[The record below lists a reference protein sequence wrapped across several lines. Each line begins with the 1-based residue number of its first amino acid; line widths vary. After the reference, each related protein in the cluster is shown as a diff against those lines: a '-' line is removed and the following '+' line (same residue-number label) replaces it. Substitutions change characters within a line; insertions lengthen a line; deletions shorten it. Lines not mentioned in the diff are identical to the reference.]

1 MSIWHYYTTTNEKQG
16 PFSSAELKQLAL
28 NGVITPETI
37 VENDSGKRAV
47 AHKVKGLVF
56 MTDKMEPEISIESD
70 NVQVQSP
77 PPIPEPVSVPVPGS
91 APVPG
96 PVPVPGVVPVPG
108 AAPAP
113 QTDMEATN
121 HAADVLTA
129 DVSKP
134 LYTIETSDARLLV
147 YKDKVEITRR
157 GFTGFMLHGLA
168 GTKSIP
174 IANIQAVQFK
184 EPDAFTVGF
193 IQFTLPGGI
202 ESKKGLFDA
211 IKDENTV
218 RFFANQLETARKIK
232 EYIESC
238 ILARNVPQSAPQPVS
253 AADEVIKYKQLLDM
267 GAISQEEFD
276 TLKKKLLGL

>member
-1 MSIWHYYTTTNEKQG
+1 MTIWHYYTTTNEKQG

-37 VENDSGKRAV
+37 VETDSGKRAV
-47 AHKVKGLVF
+47 AQKVKGLVF
-56 MTDKMEPEISIESD
+56 MNDRMEPEISIESD
-70 NVQVQSP
+70 SVQAQSP
-77 PPIPEPVSVPVPGS
+77 PPIPEPV
-91 APVPG
+91 
-96 PVPVPGVVPVPG
+96 
-108 AAPAP
+108 PAP
-113 QTDMEATN
+113 EPTPEPQTSMLEPNQASN
-121 HAADVLTA
+121 
-129 DVSKP
+129 VSP
-134 LYTIETSDARLLV
+134 DDASQYLYIIENSDARLIV

-168 GTKSIP
+168 GTKTIP

-202 ESKKGLFDA
+202 EAKKGLFDA

-218 RFFANQLETARKIK
+218 RFFAHQLETARNMK

-238 ILARNVPQSAPQPVS
+238 ILARNAPQSAPQPIS

>member
-28 NGVITPETI
+28 NGVVTPETI

-47 AHKVKGLVF
+47 AQKVKGLVF
-56 MTDKMEPEISIESD
+56 MTNRIEPDIFIESD
-70 NVQVQSP
+70 SVQAQSQ
-77 PPIPEPVSVPVPGS
+77 PPIPVAVPVTEPT
-91 APVPG
+91 P
-96 PVPVPGVVPVPG
+96 
-108 AAPAP
+108 AA
-113 QTDMEATN
+113 QINIEATGQ
-121 HAADVLTA
+121 AADVLAA

-134 LYTIETSDARLLV
+134 LYKIETSDAKLFV
-147 YKDKVEITRR
+147 YKDKVEITRQ
-157 GFTGFMLHGLA
+157 GFTGFLLHGFA

-174 IANIQAVQFK
+174 IASIQAVQFK
-184 EPDAFTVGF
+184 EPGTITVGF
-193 IQFTLPGGI
+193 IQFTILGGI
-202 ESKKGLFDA
+202 ESKKGLLDA
-211 IKDENTV
+211 MSDENTI
-218 RFFANQLETARKIK
+218 RFFDEQLETARKIK

-238 ILARNVPQSAPQPVS
+238 IIARNTPQSAPQQQVS

>member
-1 MSIWHYYTTTNEKQG
+1 MSIWHYYTSTNEKQG

-28 NGVITPETI
+28 NGVVTPETI
-37 VENDSGKRAV
+37 VETDSGKRAV
-47 AHKVKGLVF
+47 AQKVKGLVF
-56 MTDKMEPEISIESD
+56 LTDKLEPEISIESD
-70 NVQVQSP
+70 SVQTQGP
-77 PPIPEPVSVPVPGS
+77 PPIPEPVPVPI
-91 APVPG
+91 PMPE
-96 PVPVPGVVPVPG
+96 
-108 AAPAP
+108 P
-113 QTDMEATN
+113 QTSMLEPNLASD
-121 HAADVLTA
+121 DVAA

-134 LYTIETSDARLLV
+134 LYTIETSDAKLLV

-184 EPDAFTVGF
+184 EPDTFTVGF

-238 ILARNVPQSAPQPVS
+238 ILARNAPKSAPQPVS

>member
-1 MSIWHYYTTTNEKQG
+1 M
-16 PFSSAELKQLAL
+16 
-28 NGVITPETI
+28 
-37 VENDSGKRAV
+37 
-47 AHKVKGLVF
+47 
-56 MTDKMEPEISIESD
+56 
-70 NVQVQSP
+70 
-77 PPIPEPVSVPVPGS
+77 
-91 APVPG
+91 
-96 PVPVPGVVPVPG
+96 
-108 AAPAP
+108 PAP
-113 QTDMEATN
+113 QTSMEPNQASN
-121 HAADVLTA
+121 
-129 DVSKP
+129 VSP
-134 LYTIETSDARLLV
+134 VDAPPYLYIIENSDARLIV

-168 GTKSIP
+168 GTKTIP

-202 ESKKGLFDA
+202 EAKKGLFDA

-218 RFFANQLETARKIK
+218 RFFAHQLETARNMK

-238 ILARNVPQSAPQPVS
+238 ILARNAAQSAPQPVS
-253 AADEVIKYKQLLDM
+253 PADEVIKYKQLLDM